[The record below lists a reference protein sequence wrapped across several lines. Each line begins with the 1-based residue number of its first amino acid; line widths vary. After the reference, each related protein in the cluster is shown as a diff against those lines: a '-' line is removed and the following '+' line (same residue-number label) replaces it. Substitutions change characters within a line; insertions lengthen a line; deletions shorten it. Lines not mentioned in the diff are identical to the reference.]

1 MSAGWSILVL
11 GVERF
16 GVVVS
21 KFGRHVELAGF
32 EIVAHVPAARKELVI
47 DRPPV
52 SGADHFDF
60 PSNDIR
66 EFKALWPKRA
76 TIWRELLRQS
86 PRQFSSPGPIQRSAR
101 DGNTREKCLGT
112 VLPATRQPLSLS
124 QLSLRYRYKAEEL
137 RPGH

>member
-47 DRPPV
+47 DRRQCREPITLIFRPMIFAS
-52 SGADHFDF
+52 SGHC
-60 PSNDIR
+60 
-66 EFKALWPKRA
+66 
-76 TIWRELLRQS
+76 
-86 PRQFSSPGPIQRSAR
+86 GPNA
-101 DGNTREKCLGT
+101 
-112 VLPATRQPLSLS
+112 
-124 QLSLRYRYKAEEL
+124 QLFGASC
-137 RPGH
+137 

>member
-11 GVERF
+11 GVERL

-52 SGADHFDF
+52 PITSIQGIGPNAQLFGA
-60 PSNDIR
+60 S
-66 EFKALWPKRA
+66 
-76 TIWRELLRQS
+76 
-86 PRQFSSPGPIQRSAR
+86 
-101 DGNTREKCLGT
+101 C
-112 VLPATRQPLSLS
+112 
-124 QLSLRYRYKAEEL
+124 
-137 RPGH
+137 